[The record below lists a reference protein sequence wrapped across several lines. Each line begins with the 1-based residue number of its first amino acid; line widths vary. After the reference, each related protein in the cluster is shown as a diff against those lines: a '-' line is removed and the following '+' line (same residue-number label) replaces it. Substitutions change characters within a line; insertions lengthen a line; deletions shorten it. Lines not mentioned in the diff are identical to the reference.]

1 MWSDKQVSVTRLE
14 YKSLYICYGC
24 HTLAQPHSTRGNEE
38 EEEEE
43 GGRRCNLL
51 PRPSLGLSAKMHW
64 TT

>member
-24 HTLAQPHSTRGNEE
+24 HTLAQPHSSRGTRRRRK
-38 EEEEE
+38 
-43 GGRRCNLL
+43 GGRRRNLL